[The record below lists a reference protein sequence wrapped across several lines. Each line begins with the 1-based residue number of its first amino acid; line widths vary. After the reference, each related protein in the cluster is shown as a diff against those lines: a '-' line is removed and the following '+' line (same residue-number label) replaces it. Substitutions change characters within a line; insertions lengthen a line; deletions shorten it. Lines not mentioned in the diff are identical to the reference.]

1 MYPRILANV
10 LESSQRSVLVLGP
23 RQVGKSTLLA
33 STAPDVS
40 LNLASPR
47 VFREFVGHPERLERE
62 LLAAPADV
70 RTVFL
75 DEVQR
80 VPALLDVVQI
90 LLDEHPGRFRFLL
103 SGSSARKLKRGQANL
118 LPGRIHVHQMHPLLA
133 CELGEDFDLD
143 RALAH
148 GTLPGIYAER
158 DAGLRGT
165 DLRSYADTYLRE
177 EVQAEAL
184 VRNLGGFSRLLDLLA
199 ASSGRIL
206 NVQALCKQAGLA
218 YETTRR
224 YVEVLEDTLIMFRVP
239 AWSGS
244 SRSSAVGHPRLF
256 IFDIGVRNALLRR
269 PLDVPLPDERG
280 ILLEHFVACE
290 LHRRLRTLWPGSGAL
305 PLPDQ
310 VGHRGGLRA
319 RGGARTLG
327 NRGQGGT
334 SRHAEHAPGPGV
346 VRVSQQAGQAP
357 DRGLPGRPTAVA
369 RRGRGAAASG
379 LSGGAA
385 RTARVNTSMH
395 TGPLARSRG

>member
-1 MYPRILANV
+1 MGIIKRRAGRPTCFFHCPWVEKQLFYP
-10 LESSQRSVLVLGP
+10 
-23 RQVGKSTLLA
+23 
-33 STAPDVS
+33 
-40 LNLASPR
+40 
-47 VFREFVGHPERLERE
+47 H
-62 LLAAPADV
+62 
-70 RTVFL
+70 
-75 DEVQR
+75 
-80 VPALLDVVQI
+80 
-90 LLDEHPGRFRFLL
+90 DEHPGRFRFLL

-256 IFDIGVRNALLRR
+256 VFDIGVRNALLRR
-269 PLDVPLPDERG
+269 PLDAPLPDERG

-290 LHRRLRTLWPGSGAL
+290 LHRRLRTLWPEAALFHYRTRWGTEVDFVLEVGRELWGIEVKAGHRVTRSMLRGLASFASRSKRVKRRIVVYLGDRPQLLDGVEVL
-305 PLPDQ
+305 PLADF
-310 VGHRGGLRA
+310 L
-319 RGGARTLG
+319 
-327 NRGQGGT
+327 
-334 SRHAEHAPGPGV
+334 EE
-346 VRVSQQAGQAP
+346 
-357 DRGLPGRPTAVA
+357 LPGQLV
-369 RRGRGAAASG
+369 
-379 LSGGAA
+379 
-385 RTARVNTSMH
+385 
-395 TGPLARSRG
+395 